1 MSGIDVNKELL
12 IALIE
17 ERPVLWDKGDETYKD
32 RNATKEAWNEVC
44 LGLKEDFKTLKDS
57 ERNVFVKE
65 VLKIWRNIRDAY
77 ARTRRKINKDKTS
90 GAGAFFTRK
99 YLYAEQL
106 QFLSKLH
113 CERETPDSLDSDKSA
128 EENSDLPPAD
138 QEPSG
143 LETNDQEAACFK
155 KPSPRM
161 GSKKRRDREPD
172 HVEMRMLAALENE
185 TPNRHLSFF
194 KGVIPSL
201 EKFDD
206 DEVIEFQMGV
216 LQLVSNIKRRKRMN
230 TSQCGSMST
239 CEGRHWDLQQPSPQE
254 NFRRVTTPSQQCAS
268 KCYQNFGSQLTQL
281 TPVSYTERCPSPA
294 SSTCS
299 NSTCS
304 DSFDFCS

>member
-1 MSGIDVNKELL
+1 M
-12 IALIE
+12 
-17 ERPVLWDKGDETYKD
+17 
-32 RNATKEAWNEVC
+32 C
-44 LGLKEDFKTLKDS
+44 
-57 ERNVFVKE
+57 NVGQENCSQWQVKE
-65 VLKIWRNIRDAY
+65 VIKIWRNIRDAY
-77 ARTRRKINKDKTS
+77 ARTCRKRNEDKTS

-106 QFLSKLH
+106 QFLYNLD
-113 CERETPDSLDSDKSA
+113 CERKTPDSLDSDKTP
-128 EENSDLPPAD
+128 EENSDLPPTD

-161 GSKKRRDREPD
+161 EKKKCRYREPD
-172 HVEMRMLAALENE
+172 QVEMRILAALENE
-185 TPNRHLSFF
+185 KPNRHLSFF

-206 DEVIEFQMGV
+206 DEIIEFQMGV

-239 CEGRHWDLQQPSPQE
+239 CEGRHWDLQQPYLQE
-254 NFRRVTTPSQQCAS
+254 NFRRVTTPSQQRAS
-268 KCYQNFGSQLTQL
+268 QYYQNFSSQLTQL
-281 TPVSYTERCPSPA
+281 TPASYTESCPSPA

-299 NSTCS
+299 NSNSTS
-304 DSFDFCS
+304 DSFDFCSQ